1 MLFDDLLST
10 VSPPPEPV
18 DNRGDWGQ
26 VVAQLGLA
34 LPVDYMQFVD
44 AFGSGSLNDFIH
56 VLNPFS
62 TNKNLNLQY
71 QLTHVLGALR
81 ELKTAHPERVRY
93 PLLFEPAGL
102 LPWGLTDNGDIFGW
116 ITQGDPGRW
125 PSVLLPRHAE
135 KTADFDAP
143 MTQLLAGLLSS
154 KVVCDLLPRDPF
166 LGAPRFISAK
176 TTRGPE

>member
-62 TNKNLNLQY
+62 TNKNLNFNTNLHTYWAHCANSKRHTLSGYGIRCFSSRQAY
-71 QLTHVLGALR
+71 CHGADRQWVTSSDGSPRVSGSLALWFVRPPSRGKDRGLR
-81 ELKTAHPERVRY
+81 CPNDPIARGTSVEQG
-93 PLLFEPAGL
+93 GL
-102 LPWGLTDNGDIFGW
+102 
-116 ITQGDPGRW
+116 
-125 PSVLLPRHAE
+125 
-135 KTADFDAP
+135 
-143 MTQLLAGLLSS
+143 
-154 KVVCDLLPRDPF
+154 
-166 LGAPRFISAK
+166 
-176 TTRGPE
+176 